1 MKDIITVKDL
11 KVIPVE
17 GGDVKHFLRSDEKSF
32 NGFGEAYFSFI
43 EKGKIKGWKLHSK
56 MTMNLV
62 VPIGEVG
69 FVFYIEEKSI
79 FQVFRIGNNNYKRL
93 TVPPNIWFGFLG
105 LEDENTIINF
115 SNIIYDDNEVIQK
128 KYDENYDRIF
138 SKKLHR
144 GRTNAD
150 G

>member
-32 NGFGEAYFSFI
+32 NGFCEAYFSFI

-69 FVFYIEEKSI
+69 FVSFSFEKSA
-79 FQVFRIGNNNYKRL
+79 
-93 TVPPNIWFGFLG
+93 
-105 LEDENTIINF
+105 E
-115 SNIIYDDNEVIQK
+115 
-128 KYDENYDRIF
+128 
-138 SKKLHR
+138 LHEK
-144 GRTNAD
+144 
-150 G
+150 